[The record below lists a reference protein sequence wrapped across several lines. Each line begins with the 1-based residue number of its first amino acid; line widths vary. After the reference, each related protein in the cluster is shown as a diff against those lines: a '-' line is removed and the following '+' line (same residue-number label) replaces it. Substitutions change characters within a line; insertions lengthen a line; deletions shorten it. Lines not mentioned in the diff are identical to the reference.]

1 MIVVEFT
8 LDHSILRE
16 ALQRAPGTK
25 IVWERSNAVDGD
37 RVRILVWVES
47 DEFEAFER
55 AAEEDPT
62 VRSLSTVVATDSRR
76 LYQTELRGE
85 GLETS
90 IYPLVVE
97 EGGVIHDLTA
107 THEGWQ
113 FRAEFP
119 GRESFAR
126 CHAFCRERDVDFEFH
141 RLFEEREESTVE
153 EYGLTTAQRE
163 TLLAAVT
170 GGYLEIPREQSLAEL
185 ADELGISGNA
195 ASERFRRAVKTL
207 VENALRP
214 DDERKRASDGRPERE
229 HSPAS

>member
-8 LDHSILRE
+8 LDHPILRR
-16 ALQRAPGTK
+16 ALQREPGTK
-25 IVWERSNAVDGD
+25 IVWERSDAVDGD
-37 RVRILVWVES
+37 RVRLLVWAES
-47 DEFEAFER
+47 DEFETFER

-62 VRSLSTVVATDSRR
+62 VESLSVVATAGSRR

-85 GLETS
+85 GLATS

-97 EGGVIHDLTA
+97 EGGVIHELTA
-107 THEGWQ
+107 THDGWQ

-119 GRESFAR
+119 DRESFAR

-141 RLFEEREESTVE
+141 RLFEERETASVD
-153 EYGLTTAQRE
+153 EYGLTDEQRE
-163 TLLAAVT
+163 TLLAAVSS
-170 GGYLEIPREQSLAEL
+170 GYLEIPREQSLSEL

-207 VENALRP
+207 VENALSP
-214 DDERKRASDGRPERE
+214 VDERKRASDGRPEQER
-229 HSPAS
+229 SPAS